1 MSGQKQRHGIIT
13 GGTWCADH
21 NKLVERWPNE
31 EELVEIM
38 APLVIL
44 ALISNGLIL
53 KYQLQL
59 LGYLETIP
67 MVIYCYSKQNLK
79 D

>member
-31 EELVEIM
+31 EELVEI
-38 APLVIL
+38 I
-44 ALISNGLIL
+44 
-53 KYQLQL
+53 
-59 LGYLETIP
+59 
-67 MVIYCYSKQNLK
+67 
-79 D
+79 